1 LARTFRF
8 LEFQSRSCC
17 EWRASAGEEPTQGDT
32 TERIAAHR
40 GMAGHGGTQLATSIR
55 RRSRRGREHA
65 FLWLVRTLQSGL
77 AMALGERN
85 RLEEHELLDARTLL
99 AACGSDAAILSR
111 ICQAVRDQ
119 LPKDL
124 TALEH
129 AFRNRDAPLLSEE
142 AHRLHGMVAAFS
154 SVAGT
159 LASDLEDR
167 AGQGELKEAERLLNQ
182 LRVLAPELLRQV
194 SRVTLDSLEVAG
206 VNQTCHER
214 PATHDGAVDQEPG
227 STG

>member
-1 LARTFRF
+1 MT
-8 LEFQSRSCC
+8 E
-17 EWRASAGEEPTQGDT
+17 SAVSLPAIVNDV
-32 TERIAAHR
+32 
-40 GMAGHGGTQLATSIR
+40 LPS
-55 RRSRRGREHA
+55 
-65 FLWLVRTLQSGL
+65 
-77 AMALGERN
+77 
-85 RLEEHELLDARTLL
+85 HELLDARTLL

-167 AGQGELKEAERLLNQ
+167 AGQGELEEAERLLNQ
-182 LRVLAPELLRQV
+182 LRVLTPELLRQV
-194 SRVTLDSLEVAG
+194 SGVTLDSLHTACAG
-206 VNQTCHER
+206 VR
-214 PATHDGAVDQEPG
+214 PSIAPLGAP
-227 STG
+227 